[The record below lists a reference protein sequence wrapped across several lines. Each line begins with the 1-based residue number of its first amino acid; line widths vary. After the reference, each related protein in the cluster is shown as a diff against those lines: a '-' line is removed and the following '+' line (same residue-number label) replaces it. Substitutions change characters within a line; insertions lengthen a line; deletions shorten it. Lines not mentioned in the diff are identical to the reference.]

1 MLNVTKGKSETHGCS
16 RVFNVWVFKGLQR
29 MHCLKRA
36 LFETY
41 GSLIVD
47 RLTTPPQADGGRHT
61 ISLSFKEI
69 ETCRG

>member
-1 MLNVTKGKSETHGCS
+1 MLNVTKGKSETHGSS
-16 RVFNVWVFKGLQR
+16 RVFNEWVFKGLQR

-47 RLTTPPQADGGRHT
+47 RLTTPLKLMGEDTP
-61 ISLSFKEI
+61 SVCL
-69 ETCRG
+69 